1 MGLFQEDLIN
11 VLFINKKQ
19 CNLSFIRLMQG
30 RDAKG
35 CWNNSHSFVL
45 KENKLSTVL
54 KSRYG
59 N

>member
-1 MGLFQEDLIN
+1 MGLFQEDFIN

-35 CWNNSHSFVL
+35 CW
-45 KENKLSTVL
+45 KNKLSTVL